1 MDLLHSLES
10 SLESLTLTRLICSI
24 ISIVSCLIIIILY
37 ILSIIQM
44 TFQKKKN
51 DDLKNESSS
60 SVENKSGLG
69 NHYMFLLVL
78 SNLLSS
84 LIEGSFY
91 IVLFIFDKNEKK
103 DSNYYNNFSSSSY
116 CQWYSFLHNFFELN
130 GVCWT
135 TFIVRLFYYSS
146 KLVQLGSH
154 KKQMIQSSIISLS
167 CSLIISVLPFI
178 FGCYGFAYT
187 HCSFN
192 KIDNV
197 KKPIIRLIFGTIL
210 TIFIIGNCFWNV
222 VNLMKSHDFYKNK
235 ILQLKD
241 QNENE
246 SKTLKVYVILF
257 KLFPFFLIFSR
268 GIKLVQYFVEKMDDH
283 VLIIIVT
290 YINSILYC
298 LTGFF
303 DSLFCF
309 FFFKGVYKSCCKSED
324 DNSMV
329 KDNINDSILY
339 EDD

>member
-1 MDLLHSLES
+1 
-10 SLESLTLTRLICSI
+10 
-24 ISIVSCLIIIILY
+24 
-37 ILSIIQM
+37 
-44 TFQKKKN
+44 
-51 DDLKNESSS
+51 
-60 SVENKSGLG
+60 
-69 NHYMFLLVL
+69 MFLLVL

-91 IVLFIFDKNEKK
+91 IVLFIFDKNENK
-103 DSNYYNNFSSSSY
+103 DNNYFSKFSISSY

-146 KLVQLGSH
+146 KLVKLGSH

-167 CSLIISVLPFI
+167 CSLIISILPFI

-192 KIDNV
+192 KIDD
-197 KKPIIRLIFGTIL
+197 KKKLISLIFGTIL

-222 VNLMKSHDFYKNK
+222 VNLMKSHDYYKNK

-246 SKTLKVYVILF
+246 YKTLKIYVILF

-268 GIKLVQYFVEKMDDH
+268 GIKLVQFFVEKTRDH
-283 VLIIIVT
+283 ILIIIVT

-324 DNSMV
+324 DNSME
-329 KDNINDSILY
+329 KENINDSILY

>member
-1 MDLLHSLES
+1 MDLLNSLES

-37 ILSIIQM
+37 IISILHM
-44 TFQKKKN
+44 TFKKKKN
-51 DDLKNESSS
+51 DDSKNESSA

-69 NHYMFLLVL
+69 SHYMFLLVL

-91 IVLFIFDKNEKK
+91 IVLFIFDKNENK
-103 DSNYYNNFSSSSY
+103 DKNYYKIFSISSY

-146 KLVQLGSH
+146 KLVKLGSH

-167 CSLIISVLPFI
+167 CSLIISILPFI

-192 KIDNV
+192 KIDD
-197 KKPIIRLIFGTIL
+197 KKKLISLIFGTIL

-222 VNLMKSHDFYKNK
+222 VNLMKSHDYYKNK

-246 SKTLKVYVILF
+246 YKTLKIYVILF

-268 GIKLVQYFVEKMDDH
+268 GIKLVQFFVEKTRDH
-283 VLIIIVT
+283 ILIIIVT